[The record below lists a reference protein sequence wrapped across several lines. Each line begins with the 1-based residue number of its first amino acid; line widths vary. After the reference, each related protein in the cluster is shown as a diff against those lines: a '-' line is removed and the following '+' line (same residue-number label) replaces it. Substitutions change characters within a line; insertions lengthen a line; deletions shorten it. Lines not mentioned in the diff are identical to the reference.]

1 MAIMEAIRTPRLQI
15 ARLRHDI
22 LVTGERYP
30 GREEVVGH
38 IVCQYSQM
46 LLHLRI
52 ADVLFQPAAYFVGT
66 DINGYLCQPVEFV
79 DDDRQGVGLTEREP
93 EVMYRIPGIW
103 HHTADTV
110 PHADVQHPRIR
121 MNLQDGHQQEELVSG
136 GFICRHPP
144 QTACGQYIRL
154 RYLHI
159 FVFSYCRNSLIDC
172 KDKKKNRKDRKK

>member
-52 ADVLFQPAAYFVGT
+52 ADVLFQTAGYFVGT
-66 DINGYLCQPVEFV
+66 DIDGYLCNRWSSLMMT
-79 DDDRQGVGLTEREP
+79 DRESALPKE
-93 EVMYRIPGIW
+93 
-103 HHTADTV
+103 
-110 PHADVQHPRIR
+110 
-121 MNLQDGHQQEELVSG
+121 
-136 GFICRHPP
+136 
-144 QTACGQYIRL
+144 
-154 RYLHI
+154 
-159 FVFSYCRNSLIDC
+159 SL
-172 KDKKKNRKDRKK
+172 K